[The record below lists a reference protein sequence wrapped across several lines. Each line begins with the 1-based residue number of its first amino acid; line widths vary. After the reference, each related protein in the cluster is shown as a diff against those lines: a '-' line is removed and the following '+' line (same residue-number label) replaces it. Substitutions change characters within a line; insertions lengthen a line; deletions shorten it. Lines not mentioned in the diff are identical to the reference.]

1 MGIAINT
8 LYLNGP
14 LMILLEGQNLL
25 KRFGGIVA
33 VNNLSF
39 SLKRKE
45 ILGIIG
51 PNAAGKTTLLNLV
64 NGIYT
69 PDAGTLILDDEKL
82 VGLSPHEIAKKGIAR
97 TFQIPQVFERLTVLD
112 NLLVPSN
119 PHHLSLKEQIRKAME
134 ILGRVGLADVMDKP
148 AGKLSGGQKRL
159 VEIARSLM
167 MDPQILLLDE
177 PFAGIHPELK
187 MKLMNYIMML
197 NESGKSFMI
206 VSHDIPSVMH
216 MCHRVMVMNMGEK
229 IAEGE
234 PKQIRDDEKVIE
246 AYLGT

>member
-1 MGIAINT
+1 MLN
-8 LYLNGP
+8 LNGP

-64 NGIYT
+64 NGIYP
-69 PDAGTLILDDEKL
+69 PDAGTLILEGEKL

-112 NLLVPSN
+112 NLLVPFN
-119 PHHLSLKEQIRKAME
+119 PRHLTLNEQVRKAME
-134 ILGRVGLADVMDKP
+134 ILGRVGLADVMDRP

-187 MKLMNYIMML
+187 MKLMSYIMML

-206 VSHDIPSVMH
+206 VSHDIPSVMN

-229 IAEGE
+229 IAEGQ